1 MKLAATFPVFGNK
14 QTSNF
19 PEFFLAEK
27 LGSTESINQDDKKL
41 AIFVLQI
48 DKERDDLKIAHPL
61 YSLNLGADG
70 QNRKVTLKLLR
81 SKTNLIKIIKSV
93 VT

>member
-1 MKLAATFPVFGNK
+1 MKFAATFPVFGNK
-14 QTSNF
+14 QTTDF

-27 LGSTESINQDDKKL
+27 LGSTESINQHDKKL
-41 AIFVLQI
+41 TIVLQI

-81 SKTNLIKIIKSV
+81 SKSNLIKIIKSV